1 MRAGTS
7 TTRPT
12 TACGGIWNEGAIMN
26 RATKWMLALA
36 ILLFALLAGTASY
49 HMLLGP
55 GYGGMPFWG
64 AWWGERMPSGY
75 AGDAWRGDHG
85 WGGRFGGGPMG
96 WGMMGWHGGDGM
108 MGGGDFPGSGAGWQ
122 AELTPPQRARIGE
135 IRADALRQE
144 GALQAQVYAA
154 RADLLTL
161 DAAVKPDP
169 AAVSRAWERLAG
181 YRQQVDRIR
190 FQARQQVEAVL
201 RAPPQPA
208 AQSSAPGS

>member
-7 TTRPT
+7 IMRPT
-12 TACGGIWNEGAIMN
+12 TACGGIWNEAAIMN

-64 AWWGERMPSGY
+64 PRWGEGVPPGY
-75 AGDAWRGDHG
+75 AGGGWRGG
-85 WGGRFGGGPMG
+85 TMG
-96 WGMMGWHGGDGM
+96 WGMMDWHGGYGGYGGYGM
-108 MGGGDFPGSGAGWQ
+108 MGGGEFPESGAGWQ
-122 AELTPPQRARIGE
+122 AGLTPSQRARIGQIE
-135 IRADALRQE
+135 ADALRQE

-154 RADLLTL
+154 RADLLVL

-169 AAVSRAWERLAG
+169 AAVSQALERLAG

-190 FQARQQVEAVL
+190 FQVRQQIEAVL
-201 RAPPQPA
+201 RAPPPA
-208 AQSSAPGS
+208 AQQSSAPGS

>member
-1 MRAGTS
+1 M
-7 TTRPT
+7 
-12 TACGGIWNEGAIMN
+12 NLN
-26 RATKWMLALA
+26 RATTWILALA

-64 AWWGERMPSGY
+64 ARWGEGVPPGS
-75 AGDAWRGDHG
+75 AGGGWRGGH
-85 WGGRFGGGPMG
+85 MG
-96 WGMMGWHGGDGM
+96 WGMMRWHGGYGGYGGDGM
-108 MGGGDFPGSGAGWQ
+108 MGGDEFAASGVGRLAG
-122 AELTPPQRARIGE
+122 LTPSQRVRIGQIE
-135 IRADALRQE
+135 ADALRRE

-154 RADLLTL
+154 RADLLAL

-169 AAVSRAWERLAG
+169 AAVSQAWECLAG

-201 RAPPQPA
+201 RAPPPA
-208 AQSSAPGS
+208 APSSASGS